1 MNLMGVKMATN
12 RKHSC
17 DPFPTHDGYG
27 IDSPKD
33 QTELACKNRKKYTQE
48 ELARITPRGKC
59 ITASKEDVFA
69 IVLASARKTKRP
81 KDPIIEAIGS
91 TYKIA
96 K

>member
-1 MNLMGVKMATN
+1 MATN
-12 RKHSC
+12 RKRSC
-17 DPFPTHDGYG
+17 DPLPTHDGYG
-27 IDSPKD
+27 IDSFEDK
-33 QTELACKNRKKYTQE
+33 TKLARKKYTQE

-91 TYKIA
+91 TYKLA

>member
-1 MNLMGVKMATN
+1 MATN

-17 DPFPTHDGYG
+17 DPFPTHDGYD
-27 IDSPKD
+27 IDSFEG
-33 QTELACKNRKKYTQE
+33 QTKLARKKYTQE

-69 IVLASARKTKRP
+69 IVLASAKKTKRP

-91 TYKIA
+91 TYKLA

>member
-1 MNLMGVKMATN
+1 MGNNNANEDKLGRDKIMAI
-12 RKHSC
+12 KIHSC
-17 DPFPTHDGYG
+17 IQSPT
-27 IDSPKD
+27 
-33 QTELACKNRKKYTQE
+33 KNDKYTSE
-48 ELARITPRGKC
+48 ELARITPYGKC
-59 ITASKEDVFA
+59 ITASKEEVFA

>member
-1 MNLMGVKMATN
+1 MATN
-12 RKHSC
+12 RKRSC

-27 IDSPKD
+27 IDPFED
-33 QTELACKNRKKYTQE
+33 QTKLARKKYTQE

-69 IVLASARKTKRP
+69 IVLASAKKTKRP

-91 TYKIA
+91 SYKLS

>member
-1 MNLMGVKMATN
+1 MATN

-17 DPFPTHDGYG
+17 DPFPAHDGYD
-27 IDSPKD
+27 IDSFED
-33 QTELACKNRKKYTQE
+33 QTKLARKKYTQE

-91 TYKIA
+91 AYKIA